1 MKGITFGIIIVYC
14 LRVAWI
20 TGTVK
25 RLFHQL
31 PYTFLVLF
39 FSGHSV
45 LSSLCSF
52 TTVSSDSNFVSVNW
66 LILEKDRRLL
76 LNPSIVLLDIVHILL
91 LRYKSL
97 PMFSYASR

>member
-52 TTVSSDSNFVSVNW
+52 TTVSSDSNLSHRYNSSILSL
-66 LILEKDRRLL
+66 LIG
-76 LNPSIVLLDIVHILL
+76 
-91 LRYKSL
+91 
-97 PMFSYASR
+97 